1 MKKFLL
7 LSSTAAMLIW
17 SNYVNAACVSTP
29 SCTTLGYDSK
39 TPCSNGGI
47 KCPFG
52 EAWNCKIS
60 ELKDKITEC
69 EKEIEELEEQN
80 SAIGGCGVGDYLYSD
95 MSCDPYLHTDECP
108 IGIVVDG
115 INNIAISK
123 DTFGSNSNHSASERY
138 FFAPGQNIDLTNSG
152 IPAPKYPRLDFN
164 GKKNTYDLYDYCKK
178 KNLSCPVLEKVA
190 NYSIGKTSPGDW
202 YIPAYGEARHVENLS
217 SLIYLKLSSSGCKH
231 GIPFYENPYGIPP
244 VWSSTIFYPN
254 KAFYVLF
261 ERYGVYNSGGQD
273 GSIYEE
279 GVDSDVYP
287 LDYESSTTVMLVQFT
302 QKKKEVDSNRD
313 CQIGDILFADKTC
326 SNVIGVDK
334 TPIGVVVDPEKRKAV
349 GLFERMTSLLAKFTN
364 YTCNLPKIASSTEDA
379 LKDMN
384 GKQNTDNLYQCAK
397 KNNDMSIFVENA
409 VKYKTEG
416 TKEGDWYIPSLGEL
430 NLVFNEN
437 VIRAI
442 KLVNGKFASMEID
455 TGFDDQYFTRFC
467 SSTYKDDEVTYFY
480 GFSYDSVDKIRPTSI
495 FYNEMGMDREGCLYR
510 YFIQYQYCLLSNDFV
525 LELLQ

>member
-60 ELKDKITEC
+60 ELKDKITEL

-123 DTFGSNSNHSASERY
+123 DTFGYHEGY

-152 IPAPKYPRLDFN
+152 IPAPKYPMLDFN
-164 GKKNTYDLYDYCKK
+164 GKKNTYDLYNYCKK
-178 KNLSCPVLEKVA
+178 NNLSCPFLEKVA
-190 NYSIGKTSPGDW
+190 NYSIGNTSPGDW
-202 YIPAYGEARHVENLS
+202 YIPAYGELDYLS
-217 SLIYLKLSSSGCKH
+217 LLSPLIHAKLVYSGCE
-231 GIPFYENPYGIPP
+231 YSVPYDDSSYSKPP
-244 VWSSTIFYPN
+244 VWSSTISYPN
-254 KAFYVLF
+254 KAAYDIFETYSVTRLF
-261 ERYGVYNSGGQD
+261 GNGY
-273 GSIYEE
+273 SIYK
-279 GVDSDVYP
+279 GISTTSPLDTSPSDV
-287 LDYESSTTVMLVQFT
+287 VMLVQFT
-302 QKKKEVDSNRD
+302 PKKKEVDDNRD

-326 SNVIGVDK
+326 SNIVGGEK

-349 GLFERMTSLLAKFTN
+349 SLFED
-364 YTCNLPKIASSTEDA
+364 YTYNLSKYVFDACKLPKIASSSTEDA

-384 GKQNTDNLYQCAK
+384 GKQNTDNLYQCAQ
-397 KNNDMSIFVENA
+397 KNNDMSVFVEDA
-409 VKYKTEG
+409 VEYKTEG
-416 TKEGDWYIPSLGEL
+416 TKEGDWYVPSLGEL

-437 VIRAI
+437 VIRSIWLAGGEFGTRVDI
-442 KLVNGKFASMEID
+442 DID
-455 TGFDDQYFTRFC
+455 TDSKYSTRYC
-467 SSTYKDDEVTYFY
+467 SSTYYDDDVYF
-480 GFSYDSVDKIRPTSI
+480 
-495 FYNEMGMDREGCLYR
+495 FYT
-510 YFIQYQYCLLSNDFV
+510 F
-525 LELLQ
+525 

>member
-123 DTFGSNSNHSASERY
+123 DTFGND

-164 GKKNTYDLYDYCKK
+164 GKKNTYDLYNYCKK
-178 KNLSCPVLEKVA
+178 NNLSCPVLEKVA
-190 NYSIGKTSPGDW
+190 NYSIGNTSPGDW
-202 YIPAYGEARHVENLS
+202 YIPAFGEARHVENLS
-217 SLIYLKLSSSGCKH
+217 SLIYLKLSSSGCEH
-231 GIPFYENPYGIPP
+231 GIPFYENPYNIPP
-244 VWSSTIFYPN
+244 VWSSTILYPN

-261 ERYGVYNSGGQD
+261 ERYGVYNRGGQD
-273 GSIYEE
+273 GSIYTEASKE
-279 GVDSDVYP
+279 RHIDY
-287 LDYESSTTVMLVQFT
+287 LDNVSSTDYKSSHVVMLVQFT
-302 QKKKEVDSNRD
+302 PKKKEVDSNRD

-326 SNVIGVDK
+326 SNIVGGEK
-334 TPIGVVVDPEKRKAV
+334 TPIGVVVDPAKRKAV
-349 GLFERMTSLLAKFTN
+349 SLFEDYAYDLSKDV
-364 YTCNLPKIASSTEDA
+364 YGTCKLPKIASSIEDA

-384 GKQNTDNLYQCAK
+384 GKQNTDNLYQCTQ
-397 KNNDMSIFVENA
+397 KNNDMSVFVEDA
-409 VKYKTEG
+409 VEYKTEG
-416 TKEGDWYIPSLGEL
+416 TKEGDWYVPSLGEL

-437 VIRAI
+437 VIRSIRLAGGEFGTR
-442 KLVNGKFASMEID
+442 VDID
-455 TGFDDQYFTRFC
+455 TNSEYSTCFC
-467 SSTYKDDEVTYFY
+467 SSTYENDNVYYFY
-480 GFSYDSVDKIRPTSI
+480 DFLFDSYRGTAPGYLYYED
-495 FYNEMGMDREGCLYR
+495 NCLYH
-510 YFIQYQYCLLSNDFV
+510 YFIQY
-525 LELLQ
+525 

>member
-123 DTFGSNSNHSASERY
+123 DTFGNFSFEYY
-138 FFAPGQNIDLTNSG
+138 FSPGQNIDLTNSG
-152 IPAPKYPRLDFN
+152 IPAPKYPRFDFN
-164 GKKNTYDLYDYCKK
+164 GKKNTYDLYNYCKK
-178 KNLSCPVLEKVA
+178 KNLSCPFLEKVA
-190 NYSIGKTSPGDW
+190 NYSIGNTSPGDW
-202 YIPAYGEARHVENLS
+202 YIPAFGEARYVENLS
-217 SLIYLKLSSSGCKH
+217 SLIYLKLSSSGCEH
-231 GIPFYENPYGIPP
+231 GIPFYENPYNAHP

-261 ERYGVYNSGGQD
+261 ERYGVYDSRGQD
-273 GSIYEE
+273 GSIYTEASKE
-279 GVDSDVYP
+279 NHKDL
-287 LDYESSTTVMLVQFT
+287 LDYESSRTVMLVQFT
-302 QKKKEVDSNRD
+302 PKKKEVDSNRD

-326 SNVIGVDK
+326 SNVLGVDK

-349 GLFERMTSLLAKFTN
+349 SLSDSSVYSKSECDLP
-364 YTCNLPKIASSTEDA
+364 YTCNLTENESEDNA
-379 LKDMN
+379 LNDMN
-384 GKQNTDNLYQCAK
+384 GKQNTDTMYQCVQ
-397 KNNDMSIFVENA
+397 KNSLYSDLISTT

-416 TKEGDWYIPSLGEL
+416 TKEGDWYIPSLGEFSQ
-430 NLVFNEN
+430 V
-437 VIRAI
+437 
-442 KLVNGKFASMEID
+442 VNNTTINRSLFLAGGELADSEYMSWYGI
-455 TGFDDQYFTRFC
+455 TGYC
-467 SSTYKDDEVTYFY
+467 SSTY
-480 GFSYDSVDKIRPTSI
+480 
-495 FYNEMGMDREGCLYR
+495 YR
-510 YFIQYQYCLLSNDFV
+510 FGDFWAISANGDYITRDCSRRCQLRLFIQY
-525 LELLQ
+525 